1 MAAGEAVGGGGGV
14 IEYHTPQLHWLT
26 LAEMHGTPT
35 RRYAAGRRCVG
46 PGCHARLSVLN
57 PGPVCYACQK
67 ARRERERLRASAS
80 SGDAVTARTAPT
92 PAPLPQRKPGP
103 PMWAPQGT
111 DGVTRAQVLE
121 MLPLGVLVSG
131 ADIARTLGLSRS
143 VVSKHVRN
151 LGRDG
156 HVIRAYGGRYGGYRR
171 ET

>member
-1 MAAGEAVGGGGGV
+1 M
-14 IEYHTPQLHWLT
+14 IEYHTPQLHWLS

-35 RRYAAGRRCVG
+35 RRYPAGRRCVD

-80 SGDAVTARTAPT
+80 SGDAVTART
-92 PAPLPQRKPGP
+92 GP
-103 PMWAPQGT
+103 PMRAPQGT